1 MIPEKIFGRLHPVHK
16 TPDVN
21 VIVIGALAY
30 LGAQFMSYELTAEIP
45 LGAFSASCASTLRR
59 FGSSACRTTF
69 SEMGRRCN
77 RCCVAAAGFYFLR
90 SHLVGTGDAG
100 KDHWKHLAAGWC
112 SRPRRAL
119 KLVPRAVAPARSH
132 ALRMN
137 ADDRGLAA
145 ATDDAPCPNI
155 SATPNSKHR
164 EKNEREHHDCKRNR
178 LAGRPRT

>member
-1 MIPEKIFGRLHPVHK
+1 
-16 TPDVN
+16 
-21 VIVIGALAY
+21 
-30 LGAQFMSYELTAEIP
+30 MSYELTAEI
-45 LGAFSASCASTLRR
+45 LNFGAFLGFMCVNLAAFWK
-59 FGSSACRTTF
+59 FGVQQRS
-69 SEMGRRCN
+69 SEMGRCCS

-155 SATPNSKHR
+155 SATPNSKHPRRMR
-164 EKNEREHHDCKRNR
+164 ENIMTASGIASLEGRAPEFEAQKRFPSI
-178 LAGRPRT
+178 ARPTARW